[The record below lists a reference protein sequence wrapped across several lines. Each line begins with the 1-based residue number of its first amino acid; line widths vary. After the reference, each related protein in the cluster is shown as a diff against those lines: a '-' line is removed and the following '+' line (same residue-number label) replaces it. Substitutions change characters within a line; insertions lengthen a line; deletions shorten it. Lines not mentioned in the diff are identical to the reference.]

1 MQAELEQKPK
11 QIKPFDV
18 LEVYTF
24 FLELWY
30 ICTMPTHSKL
40 EPLLRRHNKSVLAL
54 AKASGLAKTTVYNLV
69 NNRAKAVE
77 LETLSKLAD
86 GLERLTGKTITF
98 DDVLEKKP
106 QERNTL
112 LDDLLKDAKP
122 LDWDKMMA
130 GIPDWTQEE
139 REENSRVFEIER
151 ERKNAKRPSKRI
163 EQMLEIFSSSKA
175 SKETSTEKPIENP
188 TVTRP

>member
-1 MQAELEQKPK
+1 
-11 QIKPFDV
+11 
-18 LEVYTF
+18 
-24 FLELWY
+24 
-30 ICTMPTHSKL
+30 MPTHFKL
-40 EPLLRRHNKSVLAL
+40 GPLLRRHNKSVLAL
-54 AKASGLAKTTVYNLV
+54 AKASGLTKTMVYNLV

-77 LETLSKLAD
+77 LETLSKLVD

-98 DDVLEKKP
+98 DDVLEKEP

-139 REENSRVFEIER
+139 REENSRVFETER

-188 TVTRP
+188 PVTKP